1 MKNHNIIYS
10 VNFDVQCD
18 IIHAKKKIEFFFSI
32 NNSWNISSENDQK
45 YLKKWKKKNIMTK
58 TLKIRNYGNNFCMN
72 KRIKQPCTSYYCESV
87 AAKYNASRTLA
98 LMEALSLMIV
108 AANL

>member
-18 IIHAKKKIEFFFSI
+18 IIHAKKKIEFFLSI

>member
-1 MKNHNIIYS
+1 MK
-10 VNFDVQCD
+10 
-18 IIHAKKKIEFFFSI
+18 
-32 NNSWNISSENDQK
+32 
-45 YLKKWKKKNIMTK
+45 KKKNIMTK

>member
-1 MKNHNIIYS
+1 MEITS
-10 VNFDVQCD
+10 RVCV
-18 IIHAKKKIEFFFSI
+18 
-32 NNSWNISSENDQK
+32 
-45 YLKKWKKKNIMTK
+45 
-58 TLKIRNYGNNFCMN
+58 N
-72 KRIKQPCTSYYCESV
+72 KRIKQLGTSHCCESV